1 MIQKNT
7 NKLKMSKEEAIV
19 LRNKITEGIKLSAKK
34 LIEAK
39 KKVDGQLVY
48 SINGEIVIVNA
59 RDIDS
64 NLPNL

>member
-1 MIQKNT
+1 
-7 NKLKMSKEEAIV
+7 MSKDEAII
-19 LRNKITEGIKLSAKK
+19 LRDKITDGVKLSAKK

-59 RDIDS
+59 RDIDTEKIFK
-64 NLPNL
+64 N